1 MLLYYEN
8 IETIEKRKDPEEK
21 VNNLVNPTVKAEQQ
35 FIFTTKIN
43 NNEIEETFPP
53 NNQEEK
59 EFPYPT
65 QVEKTTVDYMINKY
79 SYRN

>member
-1 MLLYYEN
+1 M
-8 IETIEKRKDPEEK
+8 
-21 VNNLVNPTVKAEQQ
+21 
-35 FIFTTKIN
+35 N

-53 NNQEEK
+53 NNQDEK

-65 QVEKTTVDYMINKY
+65 QIEKTTVDYMINKY

>member
-1 MLLYYEN
+1 M
-8 IETIEKRKDPEEK
+8 
-21 VNNLVNPTVKAEQQ
+21 
-35 FIFTTKIN
+35 N

-59 EFPYPT
+59 EIPYPT
-65 QVEKTTVDYMINKY
+65 QVEKATVDYMINKY